1 MVSGPNLQQ
10 QVSQKVQEI
19 RQTVSGLSEEK
30 ASEQPAEGEWC
41 VKEVLSHLTGEE
53 NAIMM
58 YQLNRILEEDTPTLD
73 ITPGVSAYTGER
85 KNASLSKLL
94 STVEAQYSDL
104 GKLFA
109 GLTEEQL
116 SRKAHIPLLKESPL
130 GEYPTLGQWAMGII
144 NFHLAD
150 HVNQISTLAKQS
162 STHS

>member
-19 RQTVSGLSEEK
+19 KQAVSALSEET
-30 ASEQPAEGEWC
+30 ASKQPADGEWC

-73 ITPGVSAYTGER
+73 ITPGVSAYDDKR
-85 KNASLSKLL
+85 QNAPLSQLL
-94 STVEAQYSDL
+94 SSVELQYADL

-109 GLTEEQL
+109 GLTEQQL
-116 SRKAHIPLLKESPL
+116 SRKAHIPFLKESPL

-150 HVNQISTLAKQS
+150 HVNQISTLAKQ
-162 STHS
+162 

>member
-1 MVSGPNLQQ
+1 MVSGPTLQQ

-19 RQTVSGLSEEK
+19 KQAISGLSEEN
-30 ASEQPAEGEWC
+30 ASKQPAEGEWC

-53 NAIMM
+53 NAVMM
-58 YQLNRILEEDTPTLD
+58 YQLNRILEEDTPTL
-73 ITPGVSAYTGER
+73 TLVPGVSAYTDER
-85 KNASLSKLL
+85 KNSSLSQLL

-109 GLTEEQL
+109 GMSEEQL
-116 SRKAHIPLLKESPL
+116 SRKAHIPFLKESPL

-150 HVNQISTLAKQS
+150 HVSQISTLAKQ
-162 STHS
+162 

>member
-1 MVSGPNLQQ
+1 MVSGPTLQQ

-19 RQTVSGLSEEK
+19 KQAISGLSEEN
-30 ASEQPAEGEWC
+30 ASKQPAEGEWC

-53 NAIMM
+53 NAVMM
-58 YQLNRILEEDTPTLD
+58 YQLNRILEEDTPTL
-73 ITPGVSAYTGER
+73 TLVPGMSAYTDER
-85 KNASLSKLL
+85 KNSSLSQLL

-109 GLTEEQL
+109 GMSEEQL
-116 SRKAHIPLLKESPL
+116 SRKAHIPFLKESPL

-150 HVNQISTLAKQS
+150 HVSQISTLAKQ
-162 STHS
+162 

>member
-19 RQTVSGLSEEK
+19 KQAVSGVGEPQALK
-30 ASEQPAEGEWC
+30 KPAEGEWC

-58 YQLNRILEEDTPTLD
+58 YQLKRILEEDTPTLD
-73 ITPGVSAYTGER
+73 ITPGVSAYDAQR
-85 KNASLSKLL
+85 AHAPVSQLL
-94 STVEAQYSDL
+94 SNVETQYNDL
-104 GKLFA
+104 GKFFA
-109 GLTEEQL
+109 GLSEEQL
-116 SRKAHIPLLKESPL
+116 NRKAHVPFLKESPL

-150 HVNQISTLAKQS
+150 HIQQIQTLAKQ
-162 STHS
+162 

>member
-1 MVSGPNLQQ
+1 MVSGPTLQQ

-19 RQTVSGLSEEK
+19 KQAVAGLSEDK
-30 ASEQPAEGEWC
+30 AAKQPADGEWC

-53 NAIMM
+53 NAVMM
-58 YQLNRILEEDTPTLD
+58 YQLNRILEEDTPTLTL
-73 ITPGVSAYTGER
+73 IPGVSAYTDER
-85 KNASLSKLL
+85 KNAPLSQLL

-109 GLTEEQL
+109 GMSEEQL
-116 SRKAHIPLLKESPL
+116 SRKAHIPFLKESPL

-150 HVNQISTLAKQS
+150 HVSQISTLAKQ
-162 STHS
+162 